1 MSFEKIKKCLTS
13 LKKNQERKLENY
25 SYLEVNI
32 LDRERSGLTKNT
44 MNGSVDKFAYPRQA
58 RTLGKCSI

>member
-13 LKKNQERKLENY
+13 LKKNLERKREKH

-32 LDRERSGLTKNT
+32 LDLNKNT
-44 MNGSVDKFAYPRQA
+44 MNGINLHILDKQ
-58 RTLGKCSI
+58 GN

>member
-13 LKKNQERKLENY
+13 LKKNLERKREKH

-58 RTLGKCSI
+58 RKLGSV